1 MLDVEPIPFP
11 IELAIPIGLIV
22 NELVINAFK
31 HAFPGDRHGRVTV
44 SLHRR
49 DKSTVQLGVEDDG
62 VGLPE
67 GMDPIKRTSM
77 GLSLVRDLVQ
87 QIGGT
92 LTFSKGEGSSI
103 SVTLSA

>member
-1 MLDVEPIPFP
+1 MEPIPFP
-11 IELAIPIGLIV
+11 IELAIPTGLIV

-31 HAFPGDRHGRVTV
+31 HAFPGDRNGRVTV

-49 DKSTVQLGVEDDG
+49 DKSTVQLGVDDDG

-92 LTFSKGEGSSI
+92 LTFSQGEGSSI